1 MSGDNPNTDTALAEA
16 QAENERLKQRL
27 ATDAAARERAEADKV
42 ALEPA
47 ERAGIAAL
55 ITALPAAADS
65 ASADFAEPGSSDPA
79 TPRARLIGFLRRLPV
94 QVEYAEITRQAAEPP
109 AAGWSGPADYAV
121 EAGAMD
127 LHKRVLALC
136 ESQGI
141 GYEAALDRLTA
152 RAA

>member
-1 MSGDNPNTDTALAEA
+1 M
-16 QAENERLKQRL
+16 
-27 ATDAAARERAEADKV
+27 
-42 ALEPA
+42 
-47 ERAGIAAL
+47 
-55 ITALPAAADS
+55 
-65 ASADFAEPGSSDPA
+65 
-79 TPRARLIGFLRRLPV
+79 RRLPV

-136 ESQGI
+136 ESEGI